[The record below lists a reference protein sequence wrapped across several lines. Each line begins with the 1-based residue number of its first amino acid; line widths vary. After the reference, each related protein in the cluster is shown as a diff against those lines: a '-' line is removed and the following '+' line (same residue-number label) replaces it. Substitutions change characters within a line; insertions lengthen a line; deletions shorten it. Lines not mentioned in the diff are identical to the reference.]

1 MTFFSGVITAAV
13 IGTIVFSV
21 WILTK
26 LFLKTLVTTVERRL
40 IHIMNQQMSERHNPR
55 DILMVYLP
63 ENILEEHQLERVCV
77 AMEIYAESRINSV
90 MQKLNSAMEFAEHSR
105 EVENG
110 SVE

>member
-1 MTFFSGVITAAV
+1 MTLFAGFITAAV
-13 IGTIVFSV
+13 IGTIVFSA
-21 WILTK
+21 WSLTK
-26 LFLKTLVTTVERRL
+26 LFLKTLVTTVERRF
-40 IHIMNQQMSERHNPR
+40 IHIMNQQMAGRHNPR
-55 DILMVYLP
+55 AILGVYLP

>member
-13 IGTIVFSV
+13 IGTIVFSA
-21 WILTK
+21 WSLTK
-26 LFLKTLVTTVERRL
+26 LFLKTLVTTVERRF
-40 IHIMNQQMSERHNPR
+40 IHIMNQQMAGRHNPR
-55 DILMVYLP
+55 AILGVYLP

-90 MQKLNSAMEFAEHSR
+90 MQKLNSAMEFAEHSG